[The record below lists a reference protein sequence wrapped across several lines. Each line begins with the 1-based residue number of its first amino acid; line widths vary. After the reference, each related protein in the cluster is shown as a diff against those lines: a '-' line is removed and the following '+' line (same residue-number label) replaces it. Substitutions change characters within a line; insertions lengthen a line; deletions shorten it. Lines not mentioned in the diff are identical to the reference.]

1 MGMLIY
7 EYLMIF
13 GFTMMPLLT
22 APMEIFK
29 IIGVA
34 FVTAITAI
42 LLKSTKPELSFAVTV
57 TGVIIILV
65 FVADMLQNTVNI
77 IAAIA
82 NLTGIENGLVK
93 ILLKIVGIGYLTE
106 FSAGILND
114 FGSNAVADKVI
125 LGGKLTI
132 LILSL
137 PIIEGVLKL
146 VSGFLELI

>member
-1 MGMLIY
+1 MK
-7 EYLMIF
+7 
-13 GFTMMPLLT
+13 
-22 APMEIFK
+22 IFK

-93 ILLKIVGIGYLTE
+93 ILLKIVGVGYLTE

>member
-1 MGMLIY
+1 
-7 EYLMIF
+7 
-13 GFTMMPLLT
+13 
-22 APMEIFK
+22 MEIFK

-65 FVADMLQNTVNI
+65 FVADMLQNSVNI